1 MYADRSD
8 EVLIEGYRKKFHP
21 NQDRE
26 ELEELWRDKGEQAKQ
41 DEFGNVGTF
50 LRGARIGFEQTKD
63 LIFDGGIRGLINYA
77 SGNKEQAAK
86 DFERYQKASEE
97 TNKNFPQVINYDDV
111 GGDTLIDKL
120 TFTDFEDTK
129 DFALQ
134 STGQVASDLVGGL
147 GLGGILKGVVQATAK
162 KTIKNLTKKQ
172 IDKIGRVSLMTGPAA
187 YAAVQNFGETYNELY
202 KAADGDPDLTKVLVH
217 GTVNSALDT
226 VLPATILSK
235 ISKEGRNQL
244 SDYVVKRLLKGVA
257 KGAAIEGTTEATQ
270 TLSNELG
277 KTDGWKYLENL
288 DQVDVK
294 AIEEAF
300 AVGFFGGGTVRG
312 ATDTFTGKNP
322 EDFAKDNQ
330 EIKDKQLMGALES
343 VEKGGGLTTEPT
355 IPVIEPV
362 LEKSKIKVPK
372 KPKMDDIEGSL
383 GYKEMVF
390 EDKMAE
396 YDRLWDLKKKED
408 KQFKKKFEKES
419 KQFEQEKALAEGQ
432 SAFREE
438 SAYKLGV
445 DEVNRR
451 LDLIKNKG
459 ALGLRI
465 GETLEK
471 EINNRERS
479 VNDVLTAFNS
489 GDIMNDLLPQSA
501 DLNFEFA
508 MNGLTDNEGNAAQG
522 LYNKSAKLLSLAYDV
537 GLGEGGGNVAT
548 TRDLH
553 QQTASHEAFH
563 VLQDFFRQHDPK
575 TQKLLDSTFG
585 SRGQAVN
592 YSKSPIAKWMK
603 RVDPDMHNALTRI
616 NQRVVRPV
624 AESGQVEDASN
635 QGILGSEL
643 QAYAFQAY
651 AKARRQGK
659 TPVMA
664 SGLARYFNF
673 IYRFLSRLGNMLR
686 GYGFQNAQ
694 DVFEAATSGSLAKS
708 FQGQGI
714 SYNKNKNID
723 EQTTQASS
731 LSDLRGH
738 TPQSPKVFYDRDRTR
753 PISMKDM
760 NQSKMFYPQ
769 FKIQKPLV
777 KGQPKTSIFLPI
789 GYEGYNRDGKNSGH
803 GLKHILG
810 QHNNEIISST
820 THEKV
825 VPFIKDVLMNG
836 DPKKQNFN
844 QLDRYA
850 FRYKSPSWD
859 KTGVVIVDATD
870 GSVPTVVSAFME
882 DKTKAKSLIASQ
894 EDIEQF
900 RSVRRDDIQGS
911 SLPVN
916 PQRVS
921 SRIPSTKAAKQ
932 QIQEDN
938 IRDYENPFDLP
949 LTIGLKE
956 ILETPGLPEK
966 LAAHMKNWS
975 LEKGKT
981 KSYNT
986 LTEEQLKL
994 PPADM
999 FEAYIQTLTENLLF
1013 IWDNTSSV
1021 VRERSKRW
1029 YEGANRLAIQ
1039 MAKKYNLT
1047 TPQTAAILAV
1057 FSPQKDWFQNISLAE
1072 RFLDIH
1078 FTKRRD
1084 AFSQDMADFVLATS
1098 EINKPAY
1105 RKEVDYLVKNR
1116 PSIEDLSGFVNQTK
1130 GGPNADLM
1138 KAIWIRV
1145 YDEVNNP
1152 KHYAEVS
1159 PEGDKLDFARNE
1171 DGSTTNIA
1179 WQGFG
1184 PIMKAINIS
1193 NDASIRNISI
1203 ELGDR
1208 HKVRNFYN
1216 NISDPFGQQGDVT
1229 VDTHAVAATSLK
1241 PLGSDDV
1248 EVGHNLGT
1256 SSESWKGKIK
1266 GTSASGVRGVIGT
1279 YGLHAEAHKRAAKL
1293 RGVLPREMQSVTW
1306 EAVRGLFTSAFKSSK
1321 LNKERIEKIWDRYQK
1336 GEISLKE
1343 TQQEVLNEA
1352 GGFRNPVWQRPNSE
1366 SARSERIAN
1375 NQREL
1380 DRTQLANETQSLDNR
1395 ARRGD
1400 PNDTSK
1406 QVEGS
1411 TLPLV
1416 DLIRKNPDGFTV
1428 DPDSLEAPSGGFAVA
1443 PVKAAEMVIARDN
1456 LTESNIRQLA
1466 EDLANLSS
1474 LSNRKFYAGGW
1485 FNSEDGKFYL
1495 DATIVAD
1502 NIEDALYIAD
1512 SSNQIAIFD
1521 LGEFNEINTE
1531 EGIRRLQES
1540 GAYSREAH
1548 DVVRRDLQ
1556 KLNEEFQKARS
1567 RDQES
1572 LDNNIQESIATD
1584 EVANF
1589 TTDVQASSLQLNPPK
1604 KTVKAYRILRKVKDD
1619 PDGLYPLFVD
1629 SKNAIPVGEWLQAKD
1644 VTPIIGVSASVQPSK
1659 SQAKFKRL
1667 EKSLRDGTF
1676 KYTKDNPDTGLYV
1689 PARTG
1694 DQIIV
1699 DEKTAM
1705 KMREQGYDVRKS
1717 KNGLAQGLYRFT
1729 GVKYRPGYHSSDLP
1743 RTEHLNKVG
1752 GSLAEDRQWVEVE
1765 LAAEKDWQP
1774 VANKRAKKS
1783 KDGSIVESTAEL
1795 QELPTRGFYRYK
1807 TNKSMAGKWMI
1818 SGEMKILRKLEPSE
1832 VRAILLDNGVDPEA
1846 SSLDW
1851 GSIISGA
1858 KDEKLVNKYVHGLR
1872 RFSLKDFASSIIEDV
1887 VDSNVS
1893 IRKLEED
1900 VVENTTGVREL
1911 RSAEKSAYKTIE
1923 MVGNTSG
1930 RQEMIIKRG
1939 APMLDQNGEITIN
1952 EDTKG
1957 LVEIFS
1963 RLDSIEDKTNFM
1975 KYAYSR
1981 RAQQLLR
1988 DKKERLFTDEFIKDG
2003 LNLENDKYKEMFKDY
2018 QDFNRAMLKFMEQT
2032 GVISSKERENLSNYD
2047 YIPFYREI
2055 QEEFDKRSG
2064 TAKEKR
2070 MLAPQYGSKILNN
2083 PRKEGLIKKYSG
2095 GTAPIGDIVEN
2106 TFRNAFA
2113 FTDAAMK
2120 NVAMTKAIDLM
2131 REGNVGR
2138 DIKRGQ
2144 AVGAVNFVQYRV
2156 NGKRV
2161 FYDVEDRHLYAALA
2175 SMTPIQTTGVLKHM
2189 ETVARWFREFITHQ
2203 PAFMVANWMRGE
2215 VAGLVTVDAKV
2226 TPIADSLKGIANS
2239 LRDSESIQEAKLIG
2253 GMGGY
2258 TFGDSPRDSAKAF
2271 ERQLRLRNRDYN
2283 LVNSPRAIT
2292 DLLQGMWGGLTK
2304 VGEATEMAYRDGV
2317 YRTLR
2322 EQGKT
2327 KSEAAYEALNVINFN
2342 RKGAMRTGIG
2352 SVVGTLIPLVPFLN
2366 ARIQGL
2372 YRTFDPMVTGRQAN
2386 RKKTILYGTI
2396 LTMAALALYSETSED
2411 ERYEQE
2417 PLHLKL
2423 NYHIFYIG
2431 DKRYLIPRAFEVGA
2445 IFTTLPEFTMEAIK
2459 KGEGEDLYKA
2469 TMMTLLNTFSFNP
2482 TPQAIK
2488 PIIEILTN
2496 YDMFRGTYIDSPFES
2511 NYKPSARYG
2520 ASTPDTSIAISEK
2533 TESIFGMSPNQITKL
2548 ITGDLGSMGTT
2559 FLTASDVLMSKS
2571 GQAPTKP
2578 LGVFGDGIVG
2588 TAAEALGFG
2597 RFVKDETYTG
2607 NQFIQDFYETKK
2619 EIDTIY
2625 NTMNRYKKDGQLE
2638 RAQMIFE
2645 ENKNAL
2651 RFRKLLNKYNTA
2663 LQQINR
2669 RLRLVEMNTEMS
2681 AEKKR
2686 QMKIALINRRNMIGR
2701 QFDKLNDQI
2710 KKAEK

>member
-1 MYADRSD
+1 MTTLIQALREKYPMYADRSD

-41 DEFGNVGTF
+41 DEFGNFGTF
-50 LRGARIGFEQTKD
+50 FRGARIGFEQTKD

-97 TNKNFPQVINYDDV
+97 TNQNFPQVINYADV

-134 STGQVASDLVGGL
+134 SAGQVSSDLVGGL

-172 IDKIGRVSLMTGPAA
+172 IDKIGRISLMTGPAS

-244 SDYVVKRLLKGVA
+244 SDYVVRRLLKGVA

-312 ATDTFTGKNP
+312 ATDTFTGQNP
-322 EDFAKDNQ
+322 EDFAKSNQ
-330 EIKDKQLMGALES
+330 EIKDKQLKDALEN

-355 IPVIEPV
+355 IPVTEPV

-396 YDRLWDLKKKED
+396 YDRLWGLKKKED

-419 KQFEQEKALAEGQ
+419 KQFEQEKTLAEGQ
-432 SAFREE
+432 SAFRED

-465 GETLEK
+465 GETLER
-471 EINNRERS
+471 EVNNKERS

-592 YSKSPIAKWMK
+592 YNKSPVAKWMK
-603 RVDPDMHNALTRI
+603 RVDPDMHNALTKI
-616 NQRVVRPV
+616 NQRVVKPV

-673 IYRFLSRLGNMLR
+673 IYRFLGRLGNMLR
-686 GYGFQNAQ
+686 GYGFQNTQ
-694 DVFEAATSGSLAKS
+694 DVFEAATSGSLARS

-714 SYNKNKNID
+714 SYTKNKNID

-894 EDIEQF
+894 EDIENF
-900 RSVRRDDIQGS
+900 RSVRRDDIQAS

-921 SRIPSTKAAKQ
+921 TRFPTVKDPM
-932 QIQEDN
+932 EDPLK
-938 IRDYENPFDLP
+938 EN
-949 LTIGLKE
+949 LTIDYNTFLNSPKMVKDVSN
-956 ILETPGLPEK
+956 LVS
-966 LAAHMKNWS
+966 NYS
-975 LEKGKT
+975 LEDGKVRQYNVLT
-981 KSYNT
+981 K
-986 LTEEQLKL
+986 EQHGFSPENKL
-994 PPADM
+994 
-999 FEAYIQTLTENLLF
+999 EALVEAMKKNLLF
-1013 IWDNTSSV
+1013 IFDRTDDTI
-1021 VRERSKRW
+1021 RQRSKLW
-1029 YEGANRLAIQ
+1029 YKGANKIATELADQ
-1039 MAKKYNLT
+1039 YNIT
-1047 TPQTAAILAV
+1047 MPQAAAVLAV
-1057 FSPQKDWFQNISLAE
+1057 FSPQKDWYQNVSLAE
-1072 RFLDIH
+1072 RALDIILEPKSGLPEGKNM
-1078 FTKRRD
+1078 FPRETPMGKEMLDTINGIKSFKGTKD
-1084 AFSQDMADFVLATS
+1084 KYAS
-1098 EINKPAY
+1098 Y
-1105 RKEVDYLVKNR
+1105 VDYFNR
-1116 PSIEDLSGFVNQTK
+1116 EKPSLRQLQEATDEGFRN
-1130 GGPNADLM
+1130 M
-1138 KAIWIRV
+1138 KLDRSLAQAMWVRA
-1145 YDEVNNP
+1145 YDETYNG
-1152 KHYAEVS
+1152 KSYQTIS
-1159 PEGDKLDFARNE
+1159 PEGNKVGYEKTDNGEDKKMAWGGFNTIQKALAVLEPSD
-1171 DGSTTNIA
+1171 NI
-1179 WQGFG
+1179 
-1184 PIMKAINIS
+1184 MDTIS
-1193 NDASIRNISI
+1193 VQVGA
-1203 ELGDR
+1203 R

-1216 NISDPFGQQGDVT
+1216 NIADPDGLQGDVT
-1229 VDTHAVAATSLK
+1229 IDTHAVAAAMLK
-1241 PLGSDDV
+1241 PLGGSSV

-1256 SSESWKGKIK
+1256 SATSWKKKIK
-1266 GTSASGVRGVIGT
+1266 NAPADNTRGIIGT
-1279 YGLHAEAHKRAAKL
+1279 YALVAESHRRAAKE
-1293 RGVLPREMQSVTW
+1293 RGVLAREMQSITW
-1306 EAVRGLFTSAFKSSK
+1306 EAVRGLFTSGFKTDK
-1321 LNKERIEKIWDRYQK
+1321 NKAKIDSIWDDYSNGK
-1336 GEISLKE
+1336 LTLEE
-1343 TQQEVLNEA
+1343 TQEKVENEA
-1352 GGFRNPVWQRPNSE
+1352 GRFKNPVWFRPNSE
-1366 SARSERIAN
+1366 GSVVDANAN

-1380 DRTQLANETQSLDNR
+1380 DQNELGRETQSLDGR
-1395 ARRGD
+1395 TRGR
-1400 PNDTSK
+1400 T
-1406 QVEGS
+1406 
-1411 TLPLV
+1411 T
-1416 DLIRKNPDGFTV
+1416 DGT
-1428 DPDSLEAPSGGFAVA
+1428 
-1443 PVKAAEMVIARDN
+1443 
-1456 LTESNIRQLA
+1456 
-1466 EDLANLSS
+1466 
-1474 LSNRKFYAGGW
+1474 
-1485 FNSEDGKFYL
+1485 
-1495 DATIVAD
+1495 
-1502 NIEDALYIAD
+1502 
-1512 SSNQIAIFD
+1512 
-1521 LGEFNEINTE
+1521 
-1531 EGIRRLQES
+1531 
-1540 GAYSREAH
+1540 
-1548 DVVRRDLQ
+1548 
-1556 KLNEEFQKARS
+1556 
-1567 RDQES
+1567 
-1572 LDNNIQESIATD
+1572 TD
-1584 EVANF
+1584 EVEASSIVASDLIGVNVRSD
-1589 TTDVQASSLQLNPPK
+1589 TNIGRSYADLIIDGQKTIETRNTDSLRPYVGKRVGIVKTGEGEAKAIGSVVIGEPEVVNVARFRELESQHLVPEGSAFDIQQTKHLYPLRDPERFKTPKPVGHGIIARRIKNDPDESKTLADTQNLFNEETSNYGEETQASSLPPIAPTPKNVVTAYKLFRTKKNAPNQLFPLYLRNKEAVPQGVWLEAQIGEEGK
-1604 KTVKAYRILRKVKDD
+1604 KSGKVK
-1619 PDGLYPLFVD
+1619 
-1629 SKNAIPVGEWLQAKD
+1629 S
-1644 VTPIIGVSASVQPSK
+1644 
-1659 SQAKFKRL
+1659 
-1667 EKSLRDGTF
+1667 SL
-1676 KYTKDNPDTGLYV
+1676 
-1689 PARTG
+1689 G
-1694 DQIIV
+1694 D
-1699 DEKTAM
+1699 
-1705 KMREQGYDVRKS
+1705 
-1717 KNGLAQGLYRFT
+1717 LAF
-1729 GVKYRPGYHSSDLP
+1729 RPGWHAGDLP
-1743 RTEHLNKVG
+1743 RSTHIG
-1752 GSLAEDRQWVEVE
+1752 GKSKGKGQSKPDYRRDNEVWAEVE
-1765 LAAEKDWQP
+1765 MAADKDWQP
-1774 VANKRAKKS
+1774 IANSRMKGKDKR
-1783 KDGSIVESTAEL
+1783 TAHITD
-1795 QELPTRGFYRYK
+1795 QIPKNGFYRYK
-1807 TNKSMAGKWMI
+1807 TNANME
-1818 SGEMKILRKLEPSE
+1818 GEWLIGGAMKVVRVLPDAE
-1832 VRAILLDNGVDPEA
+1832 VKAINMENGVADLPRFNDLTEA
-1846 SSLDW
+1846 SALDW

-1900 VVENTTGVREL
+1900 VVESTTGVREL

-1988 DKKERLFTDEFIKDG
+1988 DKKERLFTDDFIKEG
-2003 LNLENDKYKEMFKDY
+2003 LDLENNKYKEMFKDY

-2175 SMTPIQTTGVLKHM
+2175 SMTPIQTTGILKHM

-2271 ERQLRLRNRDYN
+2271 ERQLRFRNRDYN

-2292 DLLQGMWGGLTK
+2292 DLIQGMWGGLTK

-2342 RKGAMRTGIG
+2342 RKGAMRTGLG
-2352 SVVGTLIPLVPFLN
+2352 SVVGTLVPLVPFLN

-2386 RKKTILYGTI
+2386 RKKTILYGSI

-2459 KGEGEDLYKA
+2459 KGEGEDLYRA

-2548 ITGDLGSMGTT
+2548 ITGYLGSMGTT

-2651 RFRKLLNKYNTA
+2651 RFRKLLNKYNTS

-2669 RLRLVEMNTEMS
+2669 RLRLVEMNPEMS
-2681 AEKKR
+2681 TEKKR